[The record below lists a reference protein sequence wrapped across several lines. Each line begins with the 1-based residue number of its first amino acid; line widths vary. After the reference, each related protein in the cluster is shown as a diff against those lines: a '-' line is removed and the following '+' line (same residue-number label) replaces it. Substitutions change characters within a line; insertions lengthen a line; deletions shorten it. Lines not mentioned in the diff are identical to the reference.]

1 MNFFSKLFAKK
12 PAETAEVPPEF
23 LQENPPEW
31 VIILN
36 GRQLPDGGGFSIRA
50 PLFQSSR
57 SGVAE
62 ITDLP
67 ATPGGEV
74 RTISVDFTRPEID
87 RLFIILG
94 FSFPKEF
101 ATVAGPADSGVPVTL
116 TIYRESPFN
125 LCTADCNLAD
135 WIESRKSGPPVVEI
149 GRILIEA
156 RRRTLPP

>member
-1 MNFFSKLFAKK
+1 MNFLRKLFAKK

-31 VIILN
+31 IIIMN
-36 GRQLPDGGGFSIRA
+36 GRELPGGGGFSIRA
-50 PLFQSSR
+50 PLYQLRR

-62 ITDLP
+62 ITGLP
-67 ATPGGEV
+67 SQAGGEA
-74 RTISVDFTRPEID
+74 RTITVDFTRPEID
-87 RLFIILG
+87 RLFIVLG
-94 FSFPKEF
+94 FSFPKEI
-101 ATVAGPADSGVPVTL
+101 TTIAGPSDSGVPVTI

-135 WIESRKSGPPVVEI
+135 WIDSRKSGPPAIEI
-149 GRILIEA
+149 GRVLLEA